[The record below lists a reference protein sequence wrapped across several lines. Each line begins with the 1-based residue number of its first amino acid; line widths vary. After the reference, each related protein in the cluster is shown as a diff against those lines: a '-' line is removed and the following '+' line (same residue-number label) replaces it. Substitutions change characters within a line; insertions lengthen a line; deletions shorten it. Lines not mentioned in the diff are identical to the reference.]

1 MASLAV
7 PADCPRAW
15 VNRGKSVDVAG
26 EPFTALIEANDCPFF
41 VPFPRR
47 VRCDDISHP
56 DSPDPWPRLA
66 SEMGSPAG
74 SADISL
80 SGEIVDI
87 WPNPHP
93 TRRYSRRF
101 GDSLSA
107 IISRKGGGPM
117 VTSTD
122 FPRSWRYRGHSAD
135 VAGDPFLL
143 PNRC

>member
-107 IISRKGGGPM
+107 IISRKGGGA
-117 VTSTD
+117 D
-122 FPRSWRYRGHSAD
+122 GDIDRFPAIVAISWTFG
-135 VAGDPFLL
+135 
-143 PNRC
+143 RCRWRPLFAS